1 MHVDFDPSAPASDGI
16 AFKDFLNVD
25 MRIGEIVEV
34 EDFPEARN
42 PSYKLRIDFGEGV
55 GIKKSSAQITIHYS
69 KEELIGKKVVAVVN
83 FPPRQIGKFMSEV
96 LVMGFSD
103 TNNDIVLFNLDHDVP
118 NGSRLH

>member
-1 MHVDFDPSAPASDGI
+1 MHIDFDPSAPTLDSI
-16 AFKDFLNVD
+16 EFKDFLNVD

-42 PSYKLRIDFGEGV
+42 PSYKLRIDFGKGV

-69 KEELIGKKVVAVVN
+69 KDELIGKKAVAVVN